1 MDRDVVS
8 GLELVMKRVR
18 RGGVCFMQIS
28 RKLRFWLGE
37 YRLTESADVSAEDG
51 VSV

>member
-28 RKLRFWLGE
+28 RKLRLFSKVGIGP
-37 YRLTESADVSAEDG
+37 TGA
-51 VSV
+51 SV